1 MAMILARLKRL
12 SRVCKPSVVQ
22 SRSSVFPFLAVT
34 D

>member
-1 MAMILARLKRL
+1 MAMIFASFKRL

-22 SRSSVFPFLAVT
+22 SRSSVFPLPAVT